1 MKKDKYEQLK
11 PEAFQYED
19 EQLTPSLAF
28 GAIAAIFA
36 MIGFIILFVMFVL
49 ALFAQVPNLI

>member
-19 EQLTPSLAF
+19 EQLTPSLVF
-28 GAIAAIFA
+28 GAITAIFA
-36 MIGFIILFVMFVL
+36 MLGFIILFVMFVM
-49 ALFAQVPNLI
+49 ALLSQVPNLI